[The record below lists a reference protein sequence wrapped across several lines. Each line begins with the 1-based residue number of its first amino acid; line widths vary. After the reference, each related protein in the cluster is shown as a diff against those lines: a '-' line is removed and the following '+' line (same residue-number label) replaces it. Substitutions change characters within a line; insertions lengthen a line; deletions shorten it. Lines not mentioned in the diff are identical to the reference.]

1 MNIKSEQPKEAHKAS
16 VSEAKQFM
24 KVHARLTFRNLN
36 YQVEG
41 RHTAVKTHTV
51 KINLDESFNS
61 TSENGRS
68 SSAELSQPGEENLS
82 SSTDFED
89 EECDTME
96 SIDEAIPPKMNIHQ
110 TKKTNSLRQYKTRP

>member
-1 MNIKSEQPKEAHKAS
+1 MNIESKQSKEVHKTS
-16 VSEAKQFM
+16 FSEAKQFM
-24 KVHARLTFRNLN
+24 KVINLINFRNLN
-36 YQVEG
+36 CQVEG
-41 RHTAVKTHTV
+41 RLTAVKTHTV

-61 TSENGRS
+61 TSENGPS
-68 SSAELSQPGEENLS
+68 SSVELSQPGEENLS

-96 SIDEAIPPKMNIHQ
+96 SVDEAIPPKMNIHQ